1 MTAPLT
7 WTQDAHG
14 WIAPCG
20 EDGQGDARVMP
31 YSNGWSWT
39 VDMLPGTDEA
49 LITAGRVFAGVDEAK
64 RMAECQVA
72 EWPTPIEGAR
82 RL

>member
-1 MTAPLT
+1 MTRP
-7 WTQDAHG
+7 WSRDAHG
-14 WIAPCG
+14 WLAPCG
-20 EDGQGDARVMP
+20 SEGQGHARVMP

-49 LITAGRVFAGVDEAK
+49 LITAGRAFTSLDDAK
-64 RMAECQVA
+64 RQAEQQVA
-72 EWPTPIEGAR
+72 AWPTPIEGAR